1 MKKIT
6 GLFLSLIILLSP
18 LSAGAYIK
26 TGNININD
34 GTQGI
39 SDIIKV
45 QCSVYN
51 QTKRFI
57 LNIGD
62 IISKDVSAMLA
73 DVSHTNNLYFSTNDS
88 IFFASEKS
96 SISSPFVPFAKTDKG
111 ILFHG
116 ADTSV
121 LMLILFIV
129 IAFLIK
135 YLGLLRLFYD
145 NIIIKINILLK
156 THKFN
161 LCVFYFGGSNL

>member
-18 LSAGAYIK
+18 LSAGTYIK
-26 TGNININD
+26 TENVNINSAS
-34 GTQGI
+34 GGI

-62 IISKDVSAMLA
+62 IISRDVSVMLA
-73 DVSHTNNLYFSTNDS
+73 DASHKKDLAFSANDNILFTS
-88 IFFASEKS
+88 AKS
-96 SISSPFVPFAKTDKG
+96 SIASPFLSYAKNDKA
-111 ILFHG
+111 IVFHA
-116 ADTSV
+116 ADTRT
-121 LMLILFIV
+121 LMLILFIF
-129 IAFLIK
+129 IAFLIR

-145 NIIIKINILLK
+145 NIIIKTNILLE